1 MVRSVLCGL
10 TSDFPLN
17 LLPLDF
23 HSWGILL
30 PIAIMEYKKQNNLL
44 EIEWSIQDVALF
56 RLQMSNGFLRL
67 AFLWLQFNTG
77 LLKFGGLDTAAILM
91 VYCGCYG

>member
-1 MVRSVLCGL
+1 MVRSVLFGL

-30 PIAIMEYKKQNNLL
+30 PIAIMEDKQQNNLL
-44 EIEWSIQDVALF
+44 EIENPTSSLGLNFV
-56 RLQMSNGFLRL
+56 RLL
-67 AFLWLQFNTG
+67 
-77 LLKFGGLDTAAILM
+77 
-91 VYCGCYG
+91 V